1 VALVAVL
8 LWANRSSGT
17 NLAWIG
23 VLGAVLLVAWL
34 FGHRDPREGAIVTLL
49 LFAAPFGYGCLL
61 GLLGAVLLLRRGG
74 DFTAE
79 LVGFSLAG
87 SVAMGSI
94 CGIWLS
100 KAVRIAR
107 LTRAPA
113 PLRSPRLVRNSDSRR
128 RPR

>member
-1 VALVAVL
+1 MRHQLHRAASAAYGVALVAVL

-23 VLGAVLLVAWL
+23 V
-34 FGHRDPREGAIVTLL
+34 
-49 LFAAPFGYGCLL
+49 
-61 GLLGAVLLLRRGG
+61 LGAVLLLRRGG

-107 LTRAPA
+107 LTRAPG